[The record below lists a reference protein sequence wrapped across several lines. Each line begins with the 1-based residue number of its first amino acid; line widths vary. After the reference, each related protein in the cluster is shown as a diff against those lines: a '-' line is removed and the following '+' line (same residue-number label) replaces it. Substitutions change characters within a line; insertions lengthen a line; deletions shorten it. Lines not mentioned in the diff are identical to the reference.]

1 VNKSKFLSN
10 NGRYTCNADI
20 TATCIHD
27 EVDIK
32 IPNRDHRQIMLN
44 KYRRMLFYNR
54 LLLEGTFCLH
64 GFDLI

>member
-1 VNKSKFLSN
+1 MVDTHAMPISLPHV
-10 NGRYTCNADI
+10 
-20 TATCIHD
+20 HD